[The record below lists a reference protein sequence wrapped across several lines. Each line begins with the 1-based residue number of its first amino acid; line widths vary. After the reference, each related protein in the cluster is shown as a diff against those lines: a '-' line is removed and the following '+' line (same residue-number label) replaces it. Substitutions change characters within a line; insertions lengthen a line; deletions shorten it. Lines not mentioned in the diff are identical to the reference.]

1 MTQRTLNCWLC
12 GLLAAAAVAAALPI
26 RSLQAQQDPAA
37 DPFAATTPEADLA
50 ALENEDIEILTR
62 GPVHE
67 GFAEPVTFNAEPGLI
82 VPKTPPAPIEE
93 IAPAQRPEGE
103 SIWIPGYWG
112 WSEDQK
118 DFLWVSGIWRAPPPD
133 YLEWVPGYWEA
144 AEGGSQ
150 WISGY
155 WGSMESDEVAYLP
168 NPPETLEE
176 GPSSD
181 APSDEY
187 FWVPGN
193 WTWNEN
199 RYAWRPGFWSEVRPS
214 WVWVAAHYVWTPSG
228 CIFVDGYW
236 DHPLETRGL
245 LFAPVYYNEPI
256 YTAADYYYTP
266 SIVIDTSILTAHLFA
281 RPAYCHYY
289 FGDYYEPSYYQD
301 YGIYPWFVFHER
313 NYGYDP
319 LYSFFRYGRYNNRY
333 DSWRG
338 GLVSRYRWYRDH
350 DDWRP
355 GHNWREQ
362 RHQRDHW
369 DDRDRDDGDVDI
381 DIDIENNLIGKN
393 INDRDFRDRNRLREA
408 SREEREDSR
417 DRSREVREFQRERAR
432 TEGEGGQIADGDE
445 PRRVRRDR
453 SPLARQGDSER
464 SRQRRA
470 DRLVDDADGRSR
482 EINADAQARQRAR
495 LEDQRADRSQR
506 GERGESAAARD
517 RDELDLDVPGPR
529 GDRRQ
534 GERGESGRDLSRDI
548 DRGEPDEGGVRLRE
562 GVDDRPPSLR
572 DRRETPPQGD
582 GSGRGVLDPDE
593 GARASGTPP
602 GTGTDVD
609 GAIRRGRQRQRET
622 QQPGSEASPLQREEG
637 SGTEGAAELRRQQ
650 QRDTEQRQ
658 RRLESQDDQGE
669 QVQRQQAEQ
678 RQRQRVE
685 QQGERRRQEAQ
696 PQTRLRPDTS
706 GEAQRRA
713 AQQEGATR
721 ERAQRQSTERQQR
734 QSQQGEQVQRQQQE
748 RRSVERAPQEQRRS
762 EPRVER
768 SRSERSSGGEARQR
782 SSSGGGGGEARQRSS
797 GGGGERRQS
806 GGGGGGGGERRGGGG
821 GKRDRD

>member
-1 MTQRTLNCWLC
+1 MTHRTLTCWLC

-93 IAPAQRPEGE
+93 IAPAQRPAGE

-112 WSEDQK
+112 WSEDQN

-144 AEGGSQ
+144 VDGGSQ

-181 APSDEY
+181 APGDDY

-199 RYAWRPGFWSEVRPS
+199 RYAWRTGFWTEVRPS
-214 WVWVAAHYVWTPSG
+214 WVWVPAHYVWTPSG
-228 CIFVDGYW
+228 CISVDGYW
-236 DHPLETRGL
+236 DRPLEERGL
-245 LFAPVYYNEPI
+245 LFAPVYYNRPI
-256 YTAADYYYTP
+256 YTVADYYYTP
-266 SIVIDTSILTAHLFA
+266 SIVIDTGILTAHLFA

-289 FGDYYEPSYYQD
+289 FGDYYEPSYYQN

-313 NYGYDP
+313 HYGYDP
-319 LYSFFRYGRYNNRY
+319 LYVFFGHHHHGDRY

-355 GHNWREQ
+355 GHNWHEQ
-362 RHQRDHW
+362 RRQRDRW

-381 DIDIENNLIGKN
+381 DIENNLIGKN
-393 INDRDFRDRNRLREA
+393 VNDRDFRDRNRLREA

-417 DRSREVREFQRERAR
+417 ERSREVREFQRERAR
-432 TEGEGGQIADGDE
+432 AEGEGGQIADGDE
-445 PRRVRRDR
+445 PRRVLRDG
-453 SPLARQGDSER
+453 SPLARQGDSEKA
-464 SRQRRA
+464 RQRQAARSVESA
-470 DRLVDDADGRSR
+470 EGRSQ

-495 LEDQRADRSQR
+495 LEGQRADRRQR
-506 GERGESAAARD
+506 GERGEDAAAREG
-517 RDELDLDVPGPR
+517 DELDVDVPGPR
-529 GDRRQ
+529 GDRR
-534 GERGESGRDLSRDI
+534 R
-548 DRGEPDEGGVRLRE
+548 
-562 GVDDRPPSLR
+562 
-572 DRRETPPQGD
+572 TPPQGD

-622 QQPGSEASPLQREEG
+622 QQPGSEASPRLREEG
-637 SGTEGAAELRRQQ
+637 SGTDGAANLRRQQ
-650 QRDTEQRQ
+650 QQE
-658 RRLESQDDQGE
+658 LEL
-669 QVQRQQAEQ
+669 
-678 RQRQRVE
+678 RQRQRAE

-706 GEAQRRA
+706 GEAQRRS
-713 AQQEGATR
+713 AQREGATR
-721 ERAQRQSTERQQR
+721 ERA
-734 QSQQGEQVQRQQQE
+734 QRQQQE

-782 SSSGGGGGEARQRSS
+782 SSGGGGGEARQRSS

-806 GGGGGGGGERRGGGG
+806 GGGGGERRGGGG